1 MDDPLIL
8 VLVAAL
14 GTYAC
19 RALGVALAGRID
31 ASSYFFQWVSCVTY
45 AMVAALTL
53 RLLVFPQGLLASMPL
68 GLRLLIGGCAM
79 AFVWLRPQSTLLIPL
94 GLGMLVTMAYG
105 HWGLVI
111 PA

>member
-1 MDDPLIL
+1 MDDTLIL
-8 VLVAAL
+8 LSAAAL

-31 ASSYFFQWVSCVTY
+31 ASSLFFQWVSCVTY

-68 GLRLLIGGCAM
+68 GLRMLIGGCAM
-79 AFVWLRPQSTLLIPL
+79 AFVWLRPQSSLLIPL
-94 GLGMLVTMAYG
+94 GIGILLTAAYG
-105 HWGLVI
+105 QWGLVI